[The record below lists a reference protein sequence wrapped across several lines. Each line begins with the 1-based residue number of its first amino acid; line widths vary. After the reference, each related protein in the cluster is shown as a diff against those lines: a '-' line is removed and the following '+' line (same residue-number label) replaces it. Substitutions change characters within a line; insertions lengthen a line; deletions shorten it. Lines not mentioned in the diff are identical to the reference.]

1 MENKTFQDLKEYEIH
16 KEWLEEFNKEAEQLM
31 INEPDF
37 NATLGVAI
45 EMTDRRGLNLE
56 WLDELRICWKH
67 GLKSYVLKQF
77 QNLSQRRV
85 RFLSNVK
92 PYIV

>member
-1 MENKTFQDLKEYEIH
+1 MENKFQDLKEYEIH

-31 INEPDF
+31 IDEPDF
-37 NATLGVAI
+37 DPTLGIAI
-45 EMTDRRGLNLE
+45 EMTDRRRLNLE
-56 WLDELRICWKH
+56 WLNELRVCWKN
-67 GLKSYVLKQF
+67 GLKSYVLRQF
-77 QNLSQRRV
+77 QNLSENRV